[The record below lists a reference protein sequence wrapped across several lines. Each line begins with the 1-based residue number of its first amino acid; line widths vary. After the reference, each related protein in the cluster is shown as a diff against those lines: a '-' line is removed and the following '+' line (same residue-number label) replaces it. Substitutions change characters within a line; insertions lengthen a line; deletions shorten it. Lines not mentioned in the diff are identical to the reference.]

1 MSMASKREYPEHP
14 LVGVGGVVIDKQRAL
29 LIRRGN
35 APLLGQWSIPGGLLE
50 PGETLAQGVARE
62 LQEETGLVVEVLDL
76 IEALER
82 IDPSVPGKDGVA
94 GDPARPR
101 FHYVIL
107 DYLCEIRGGTLCAG
121 SDAQDFAWTTE
132 DELRKFDLT
141 VAATRVLR
149 KAFAMARARARSE
162 TDAKPL

>member
-1 MSMASKREYPEHP
+1 M
-14 LVGVGGVVIDKQRAL
+14 
-29 LIRRGN
+29 
-35 APLLGQWSIPGGLLE
+35 
-50 PGETLAQGVARE
+50 
-62 LQEETGLVVEVLDL
+62 EVLDL

-82 IDPSVPGKDGVA
+82 IDPAVPGEDGVA

-121 SDAQDFAWTTE
+121 SDALELAWTSE
-132 DELRKFDLT
+132 DALHKFDLT

-149 KAFAMARARARSE
+149 KAFAMARERSE
-162 TDAKPL
+162 RNAKSL

>member
-82 IDPSVPGKDGVA
+82 IDPSVPGEDGVA

-101 FHYVIL
+101 FHYV
-107 DYLCEIRGGTLCAG
+107 
-121 SDAQDFAWTTE
+121 
-132 DELRKFDLT
+132 
-141 VAATRVLR
+141 
-149 KAFAMARARARSE
+149 
-162 TDAKPL
+162 